1 MQPFFSGMAIG
12 LAILIP
18 LVILIFAFRIL
29 YLGGAFVYGFF
40 RAAHASW
47 VKAHPKQ
54 PHAEPH

>member
-1 MQPFFSGMAIG
+1 VQPFFSGMAIG

-18 LVILIFAFRIL
+18 VVILMFAFRIL
-29 YLGGAFVYGFF
+29 YLVGAFFYGFL

>member
-1 MQPFFSGMAIG
+1 MAIG